1 MKKQLRLT
9 TFVFLNWLAASG
21 GMYLYNLFLFRR
33 FGTSTLRVSISVFR
47 AMLFASFALGFYL
60 EKENARWRSHWS
72 TTFEDSYIEYYFQSC
87 EYDAR

>member
-33 FGTSTLRVSISVFR
+33 FGTSTLRVSISV
-47 AMLFASFALGFYL
+47 MLFASFALGFYL
-60 EKENARWRSHWS
+60 EKENARCINSIFVNVGGDSDS
-72 TTFEDSYIEYYFQSC
+72 TLC
-87 EYDAR
+87 

>member
-33 FGTSTLRVSISVFR
+33 FGTSTLRVSISAFR
-47 AMLFASFALGFYL
+47 VMLFASFALGFYL
-60 EKENARWRSHWS
+60 EKENARCINSIIVNVGGDSDS
-72 TTFEDSYIEYYFQSC
+72 TLC
-87 EYDAR
+87 

>member
-21 GMYLYNLFLFRR
+21 GMFLYNLFFFRR

-47 AMLFASFALGFYL
+47 VMLFASFALGFYL
-60 EKENARWRSHWS
+60 EKENARCINSIIVNVGGDSDS
-72 TTFEDSYIEYYFQSC
+72 TLC
-87 EYDAR
+87 